1 MLNGELGLW
10 IIIVVDCNGVG
21 MTNKFLY
28 YARILS
34 RENDGVVV
42 EVFLETKSWMHNG
55 SFQIDKLC

>member
-10 IIIVVDCNGVG
+10 IIIVVDDNGVG

-34 RENDGVVV
+34 RESDGVVV
-42 EVFLETKSWMHNG
+42 RFFFEN
-55 SFQIDKLC
+55 